1 MLKVRLLIRIF
12 SDSQEFTP
20 LLHAFAQ
27 GRLDCAKHLLDKGAD
42 LKVTDKYGATALHV
56 AAQGGHV
63 ECLRH
68 LVTLGIPIA
77 IKDSK
82 GSTGNYIPSA
92 SFIYSPQ

>member
-1 MLKVRLLIRIF
+1 MTVKF
-12 SDSQEFTP
+12 SSDTQGFTP

-27 GRLDCAKHLLDKGAD
+27 GRLECAKHLLAKGAD
-42 LKVTDKYGATALHV
+42 LNVRDKDGATALHV

-77 IKDSK
+77 IKDTK
-82 GSTGNYIPSA
+82 GSTGK
-92 SFIYSPQ
+92 